1 MKKLLPSYHL
11 DIVINGILMG
21 AIYALIAVGLNL
33 IYGVSRILNL
43 AHGDLLMLGC
53 VITYLVYSCFG
64 QTPLV
69 ALLIIVPLFFLIG
82 GLINISL
89 IKPVMKYGLEKA
101 ATTSVLL
108 TLGLSFIIV
117 DLVLFG
123 SAQAGISTFGISYML
138 PSVKI
143 LNIYL
148 SSVRLLSL
156 ISIVFITI
164 VLRLLITRTF
174 FGKKIR
180 ALSQNRDAAL
190 ALGVN
195 EARVSLL
202 TFGLSSALAAM
213 AGVFIIMITAIQAT
227 IGMTLTF
234 KALVIIILGGMGSF
248 FGAVAGGLLL
258 GLTESYTMLYLG
270 GMWIPVIDVIILFV
284 VLMSRPRGLFG
295 RAD

>member
-1 MKKLLPSYHL
+1 MLPLYHV
-11 DIVINGILMG
+11 DIVINGVLMG

-53 VITYLVYSCFG
+53 VVTYLVYNILG
-64 QTPLV
+64 QTPLM
-69 ALLIIVPLFFLIG
+69 ALLVIAPLFFLIG
-82 GLINISL
+82 GLVNISL
-89 IKPVMKYGLEKA
+89 IKPLMKFGLERA
-101 ATTSVLL
+101 AVTSVIV
-108 TLGLSFIIV
+108 TLGVSFIIV

-123 SAQAGISTFGISYML
+123 SARAGISTFGVSYML

-143 LNIYL
+143 FDIYL

-156 ISIVFITI
+156 LSILFITI
-164 VLRLLITRTF
+164 ILRLFITRTF
-174 FGKKIR
+174 LGKKIR
-180 ALSQNRDAAL
+180 ALSQNREAAL
-190 ALGVN
+190 ALGVDDSK
-195 EARVSLL
+195 VSLI
-202 TFGLSSALAAM
+202 TFGLGSALAAI
-213 AGVFIIMITAIQAT
+213 AGVFIIMLTAIQAT

-258 GLTESYTMLYLG
+258 GLAESYTMLYLG
-270 GMWIPVIDVIILFV
+270 GMWIPVIDVIILFI

-295 RAD
+295 KEA